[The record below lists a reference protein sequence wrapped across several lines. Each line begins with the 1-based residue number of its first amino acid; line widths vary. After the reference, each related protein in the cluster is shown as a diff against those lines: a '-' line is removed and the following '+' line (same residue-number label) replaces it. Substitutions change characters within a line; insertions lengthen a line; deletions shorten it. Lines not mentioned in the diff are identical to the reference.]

1 MAGVSLAVTDSI
13 INGLASS
20 YYFYFILYLCRRT
33 CQSPRAASFSMTRL
47 SCAQPPPQ
55 MLAQVSGGPQHMHAL
70 QHMHAQALR
79 DQILRNRP
87 ATGNGLHQGN
97 PCLEEAA
104 ER

>member
-1 MAGVSLAVTDSI
+1 MQENLPKPQGCL
-13 INGLASS
+13 
-20 YYFYFILYLCRRT
+20 ILDDKTFLCPT
-33 CQSPRAASFSMTRL
+33 
-47 SCAQPPPQ
+47 PPQ